1 MLAIKLAYKNLIGAG
16 LRTWLNVIVLSF
28 SFVVIIWYRGFLEG
42 WNREARQD
50 TINWEIGGGQYWQQA
65 YDPYDPFTLTD
76 GHAVVTEPLKN
87 EIKDGKAS
95 PILITQATIYPE
107 GRMQSALLKG
117 IDPDQHILELPT
129 GLLKND
135 STQLTAI
142 IGTRMA
148 KSNKLEKGSTFTVR
162 WRNVNG
168 TFDATELKIA
178 GVFKTNVPAVD
189 VGQLWVPLNR
199 LRQMMQMPGEASLVV
214 VSPNTSAINVAGWNF
229 KDQEFLLSDIDKIIK
244 SKSAGA
250 AILYTLLLLLAM
262 LAIFDTQILS
272 IFRRQREIG
281 TLIALGMTRSRV
293 VGLFTVEGAMHS
305 ILAALVAAV
314 YGIPL
319 LTFMAIHGFT
329 LPAGTDSYGLTMS
342 DTIFPVYGIGLV
354 AGTVIVIFI
363 TATIVSFIPAR
374 RIAKM
379 KPTDA
384 IRGKIQ

>member
-1 MLAIKLAYKNLIGAG
+1 MLAIKLAFRNLIGAG

-42 WNREARQD
+42 WNREARLD
-50 TINWEIGGGQYWQQA
+50 TINWEIGGGQYWQNA

-76 GHAVVTEPLKN
+76 GHAVLPETLKK
-87 EIKDGKAS
+87 EINDGKAT

-117 IDPDQHILELPT
+117 INPDQHILELPT
-129 GLLKND
+129 RMLKND
-135 STQLTAI
+135 TTQLTAI

-148 KSNKLEKGSTFTVR
+148 KSNKLEKGSILTVR

-168 TFDATELKIA
+168 TFDASELKIA

-199 LRQMMQMPGEASLVV
+199 LRQMMQMPREASLVV
-214 VSPNTSAINVAGWNF
+214 VSPNTSTLNVAGWKF

-293 VGLFTVEGAMHS
+293 VELFTVEGAMHS

-319 LTFMAIHGFT
+319 LTIMAVHGFT

>member
-1 MLAIKLAYKNLIGAG
+1 MLAIKLAFRNLIGAG

-42 WNREARQD
+42 WNREARLD
-50 TINWEIGGGQYWQQA
+50 TINWEIGGGQYWQNA

-76 GHAVVTEPLKN
+76 GHAVLPETLKK
-87 EIKDGKAS
+87 EINDGKAT

-117 IDPDQHILELPT
+117 INPDQHILELPT
-129 GLLKND
+129 RMLKND
-135 STQLTAI
+135 TTQLTAI

-148 KSNKLEKGSTFTVR
+148 KSNKLEKGSILTVR

-199 LRQMMQMPGEASLVV
+199 LRQMMQMPREASLVV
-214 VSPNTSAINVAGWNF
+214 VSPNTSTLNVAGWKF

-293 VGLFTVEGAMHS
+293 VELFTVEGAMHS

-319 LTFMAIHGFT
+319 LTIMAVHGFT

>member
-1 MLAIKLAYKNLIGAG
+1 MLAIKLAFRNLIGAG

-42 WNREARQD
+42 WNREARLD

-76 GHAVVTEPLKN
+76 GHAVLPETLKK
-87 EIKDGKAS
+87 EINDGKAT

-135 STQLTAI
+135 STQLAAI

-148 KSNKLEKGSTFTVR
+148 KSNKLEKGSTLTIR

-178 GVFKTNVPAVD
+178 GIFKTNVPSVD
-189 VGQLWVPLNR
+189 MGQLWIPLDR
-199 LRQMMQMPGEASLVV
+199 LRQMMQMPGQASLVV
-214 VSPNTSAINVAGWNF
+214 ISPEASSIDVDGWKF
-229 KDQEFLLSDIDKIIK
+229 KGQDFLLSDIDKIIK

-250 AILYTLLLLLAM
+250 AILYSLLLLLAM

-281 TLIALGMTRSRV
+281 TIIALGMTRLRV
-293 VGLFTVEGAMHS
+293 IWLFTVEGAMHS

-319 LTFMAIHGFT
+319 LTFMAIHGIT
-329 LPAGTDSYGLTMS
+329 LPATDNYGLTMS

-354 AGTVIVIFI
+354 AGTILVIFI

-374 RIAKM
+374 KIAKM

>member
-42 WNREARQD
+42 WNREARRD